1 MSKQVPIIPQHQT
14 IDSAGADLICN
25 VETSELWIEPGETVV
40 IPTGS
45 YVPNNIPK
53 NIFLGLYIR
62 SSIAFKKTVFLS
74 NSVGVIDRDYE
85 DEIKVLFTNY
95 GDDVV
100 TIKQGERI
108 AQLVAQ
114 PYYNCF
120 PVKSNR
126 RTGGF
131 GSSDAD

>member
-1 MSKQVPIIPQHQT
+1 MNKQVPIMPQHQT
-14 IDSAGADLICN
+14 IDSAGADLIS
-25 VETSELWIEPGETVV
+25 VSDIVISPGETVA

-45 YVPNNIPK
+45 YVPDNIPK

-62 SSIAFKKTVFLS
+62 SSIAYKETVFLS

-95 GDDVV
+95 GEKSVS
-100 TIKQGERI
+100 INKGQRI

-114 PYYNCF
+114 PHYNCF

-126 RTGGF
+126 RKGGL
-131 GSSDAD
+131 GSTADV

>member
-14 IDSAGADLICN
+14 IDSAGADLISVN
-25 VETSELWIEPGETVV
+25 EVVISPGETVA

-45 YVPNNIPK
+45 YVPDNIPK
-53 NIFLGLYIR
+53 NIFLALYIR
-62 SSIAFKKTVFLS
+62 SSIAYKKTVFLS

-100 TIKQGERI
+100 TINKGERI

-120 PVKSNR
+120 PVRSTRRVGGLGSTSNV
-126 RTGGF
+126 
-131 GSSDAD
+131 

>member
-14 IDSAGADLICN
+14 IDSAGADLIS
-25 VETSELWIEPGETVV
+25 VKQVVIAPGET
-40 IPTGS
+40 IAISTGS
-45 YVPNNIPK
+45 YVPGNIPK

-62 SSIAFKKTVFLS
+62 SSIAYKKTIFLS

-95 GDDVV
+95 GTESE
-100 TIKQGERI
+100 TINKGQRI

-120 PVKSNR
+120 PVKSSR
-126 RTGGF
+126 RKGGL
-131 GSSDAD
+131 GSTSNV